1 MQSIKSIFPL
11 AKDRALL
18 KYSALIRLMLKD
30 ADDSMTTTLNG
41 TRPGGEQRKVS
52 EALNFV
58 RQQGQSLAGRMEVLF
73 RESVERAMR
82 TMYTD
87 LRQGLTNLSADTLS
101 LIDDETVNRQLEVGN
116 LVQRLRDACDEN
128 LGRLN
133 IIIAQIHGDADVHE
147 RENPFRPY
155 LHARALYEALH
166 EKVKDEEVG
175 QVLFNHLANSLA
187 LHLSDYYAS
196 ICEVFESSGIQ
207 ARLLARPTKLKRHQ
221 RDQLAQQLAALN
233 AKNAGVGGI
242 GSGMGIGIGASTSM
256 SSSLPQD
263 FNQRVLP
270 ALERVI
276 GLMQH
281 WGSGPAG
288 ALSESPT
295 TAQASQVALSDDL
308 QAFLSKL
315 FSQPSGSS
323 GLPQQGENARFGQ
336 GSSPGIVAPPSL
348 ELLSRLN
355 QLQQSA
361 VAEQPAEDGIAPE
374 TNQLFKLG
382 EQLST
387 EEASQKERI
396 AIDVVGMLFEFILE
410 DEQIPSAMR
419 LQIGRLQIPF
429 LKAAMLQ
436 PALLQSAD
444 HPARKLLNKLGSAAI
459 GVAPDSAIGKN
470 LGEEIARIVKRVLQ
484 EFEQDAALFSDCLG
498 QFERFLED
506 QLHSADIEAAKS
518 VQAAEEAER
527 LSVLQHNTQT
537 ALREL
542 IEPLQID
549 SRVSGFILDIWSRVL
564 VRAAMQDAKSG
575 AKDSPTSAQYRGI
588 LPELAWSAQEKQAP
602 ADRTALIRLLP
613 GLVKRLKIGMLMIHL
628 SEEEC
633 KAALDQLVAVH
644 TQILRPNSDM
654 DMSKKLPSLESL
666 REQFGRLVVNPDTAV
681 WTLSAPPAVSAETVE
696 NMLTDR
702 GAAAELA
709 LQEEGEI
716 SADTDGAWL
725 TQLQVGTCVQFVAAD
740 TSVLARLIWISKH
753 HSLFIFKM
761 DQNAKPLVYS
771 AVSLV
776 KALREGAIRL
786 AEYAPVFE
794 RAVDSLMMGAEAI
807 QAGRQR

>member
-1 MQSIKSIFPL
+1 
-11 AKDRALL
+11 
-18 KYSALIRLMLKD
+18 
-30 ADDSMTTTLNG
+30 
-41 TRPGGEQRKVS
+41 
-52 EALNFV
+52 
-58 RQQGQSLAGRMEVLF
+58 
-73 RESVERAMR
+73 
-82 TMYTD
+82 
-87 LRQGLTNLSADTLS
+87 
-101 LIDDETVNRQLEVGN
+101 
-116 LVQRLRDACDEN
+116 
-128 LGRLN
+128 
-133 IIIAQIHGDADVHE
+133 
-147 RENPFRPY
+147 
-155 LHARALYEALH
+155 
-166 EKVKDEEVG
+166 
-175 QVLFNHLANSLA
+175 
-187 LHLSDYYAS
+187 
-196 ICEVFESSGIQ
+196 
-207 ARLLARPTKLKRHQ
+207 
-221 RDQLAQQLAALN
+221 
-233 AKNAGVGGI
+233 
-242 GSGMGIGIGASTSM
+242 
-256 SSSLPQD
+256 
-263 FNQRVLP
+263 
-270 ALERVI
+270 
-276 GLMQH
+276 
-281 WGSGPAG
+281 
-288 ALSESPT
+288 
-295 TAQASQVALSDDL
+295 
-308 QAFLSKL
+308 
-315 FSQPSGSS
+315 
-323 GLPQQGENARFGQ
+323 
-336 GSSPGIVAPPSL
+336 
-348 ELLSRLN
+348 
-355 QLQQSA
+355 
-361 VAEQPAEDGIAPE
+361 
-374 TNQLFKLG
+374 
-382 EQLST
+382 
-387 EEASQKERI
+387 
-396 AIDVVGMLFEFILE
+396 
-410 DEQIPSAMR
+410 
-419 LQIGRLQIPF
+419 
-429 LKAAMLQ
+429 
-436 PALLQSAD
+436 
-444 HPARKLLNKLGSAAI
+444 
-459 GVAPDSAIGKN
+459 
-470 LGEEIARIVKRVLQ
+470 LQ

-506 QLHSADIEAAKS
+506 QLHSADIDAAKS

-527 LSVLQHNTQT
+527 LSVLHHNTQT